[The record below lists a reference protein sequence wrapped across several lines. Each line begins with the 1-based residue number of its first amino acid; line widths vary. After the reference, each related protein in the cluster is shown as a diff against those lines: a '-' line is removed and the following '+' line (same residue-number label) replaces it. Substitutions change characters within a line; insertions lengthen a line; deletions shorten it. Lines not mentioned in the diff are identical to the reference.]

1 MGWIAHYGI
10 PQELYCDR
18 KNAFVV
24 TREPTIEEQL
34 QGIVPKSPFERACEV
49 VGIAVHGA
57 YSPQAKGRV
66 ERSHAVYQDR
76 LMKELRLAGIST
88 IEDANRFLQERSL
101 PAINAKFAKP
111 PLRPENAHVPL
122 HSPIFLADIF
132 CYETPRV
139 VSNDYVVSYHR
150 RLFQITRHN
159 KTLPRPRTQVIV
171 RELLDGRV
179 KLLYQNTEL
188 AYVELSTPR
197 QKEALAPCSV

>member
-1 MGWIAHYGI
+1 MNMVDDATGISHAFFCEEETTAAAMQRLWGWIAHYGI
-10 PQELYCDR
+10 PQELSCDR

-76 LMKELRLAGIST
+76 LVKERRRAGIST
-88 IEDANRFLQERSL
+88 IEPANRLLQERSL

-111 PLRPENAHVPL
+111 PVRPENAHVPL
-122 HSPIFLADIF
+122 HSPLSLADIF

-150 RLFQITRHN
+150 RLFQIT
-159 KTLPRPRTQVIV
+159 
-171 RELLDGRV
+171 
-179 KLLYQNTEL
+179 
-188 AYVELSTPR
+188 
-197 QKEALAPCSV
+197 